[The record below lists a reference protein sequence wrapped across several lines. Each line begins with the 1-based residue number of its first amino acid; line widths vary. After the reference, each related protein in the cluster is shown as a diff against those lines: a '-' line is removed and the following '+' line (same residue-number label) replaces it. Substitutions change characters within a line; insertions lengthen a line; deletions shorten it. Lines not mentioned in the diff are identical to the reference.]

1 MHYFF
6 ELAGHQILRQAEI
19 RDVGVFA
26 DSPPSWLEDE
36 KDSKSTNRGYKCDQ
50 QAELGGFSGCF
61 GHETFVTCYTS
72 TKSCWNN
79 LDN

>member
-36 KDSKSTNRGYKCDQ
+36 KDSKSTTEVTSVTNKLNWEAFLD
-50 QAELGGFSGCF
+50 AF